1 MSVEIGMGK
10 SAAVGYALDD
20 IAIVPSR
27 RTRDAGG
34 VDPSW
39 SIDAYRFDTPVLA
52 APSDGVCSPASIVEI
67 GRLGGLG
74 VLNVEGLWA
83 RHADPDLGPIVKNR
97 PQGPDQD
104 EAARA
109 VVAHLRGL
117 HASPVDTD
125 LVAQRVR
132 DLRQAGAT
140 AAVAVSP
147 RRVVELLPAILK
159 AEPDLLLISGPVIS
173 AEVIAAG
180 EPLNLKTVL
189 RRLEVPVLVGGCMSY
204 NAALHLMRTGAAG
217 VLVGTGS
224 GHRQGVG
231 RVLGMGA
238 PLATALADAR
248 AARMRHLDET
258 GVYCHVVSHGGVRN
272 SGDIAK
278 AIACGADAVM
288 VGSPLAAASEAP
300 GGGWLWGI
308 GALHPT
314 LPRGWPT
321 YRPAI
326 GSLEEILHGP
336 APDALG
342 TANLVGGLRKSMALA
357 GYSSVKD
364 LQKAELVIHAGSGGS
379 SR

>member
-10 SAAVGYALDD
+10 SAEVGYSLDEL
-20 IAIVPSR
+20 AIVPSR
-27 RTRDAGG
+27 RTRDVED
-34 VDPSW
+34 VDSGW
-39 SIDAYRFDTPVLA
+39 SIDAYRFDTPILA
-52 APSDGVCSPASIVEI
+52 APSDGICSPTTIAEI
-67 GRLGGLG
+67 SRLGGLG
-74 VLNVEGLWA
+74 VLNLEGVWT
-83 RHADPDLGPIVKNR
+83 RHATPDLRPIAETVPAR
-97 PQGPDQD
+97 ADQR
-104 EAARA
+104 EAARL
-109 VVAHLRGL
+109 VVDQLRSL
-117 HASPVDTD
+117 HAAPVDTD

-132 DLRQAGAT
+132 EMREAGAT

-159 AEPDLLLISGPVIS
+159 AEPDLLIISGPVIS

-189 RRLEVPVLVGGCMSY
+189 RRLEVPVLVGGCTSY

-231 RVLGMGA
+231 RVLGMGS

-248 AARMRHLDET
+248 AARLRHLDET
-258 GVYCHVVSHGGVRN
+258 GVYCHVISHGGVRN

-321 YRPAI
+321 YRPAV
-326 GSLEEILHGP
+326 GTLAEVFHGP
-336 APDALG
+336 ASDAEG

-357 GYSSVKD
+357 GYASVKEF
-364 LQKAELVIHAGSGGS
+364 QRAELVVHAGAVRGS
-379 SR
+379 R